1 MNTTNTIHATHPIYA
16 TDPARFLRKSLRGN
30 AVFSALSGLTF
41 AIASGTIA
49 AFLGAFPPLLVFAVG
64 VQLLVFAAALVWLA
78 SRPEI
83 SAPLAIGV
91 IVADLVWVV
100 ATLVAVYVDLFTRGG
115 AVLLLILADVVLL
128 MAILQAIGVHRM
140 GAARVEARS

>member
-1 MNTTNTIHATHPIYA
+1 MNSTNTIHAT
-16 TDPARFLRKSLRGN
+16 DPAGFLRKSLRSN
-30 AVFSALSGLTF
+30 AVFSTLSGLTF

-49 AFLGAFPPLLVFAVG
+49 AFLGAFAPWLVFAVG
-64 VQLLVFAAALVWLA
+64 VQLLVFAAALLWLA

-83 SAPLAIGV
+83 SAALALAV

-100 ATLVAVYVDLFTRGG
+100 ATIAAVYADLVTRGG
-115 AVLLLILADVVLL
+115 SVLLLILADVVLL
-128 MAILQAIGVHRM
+128 MAILQSIGVRRM